1 MDLVIECCENVPVY
15 IFSCTKDEKAVD
27 FLHNSLKTE
36 GILSWDYQTI
46 YDGARKLRFGRV
58 MQIVYAGG

>member
-27 FLHNSLKTE
+27 FLYNSLKTE

-46 YDGARKLRFGRV
+46 Y
-58 MQIVYAGG
+58 